1 MGCYLVKIYFL
12 LLKLGDIY
20 KYNSLIYL
28 YNNSGLNTFT
38 DLPPYIEPSLIMVN
52 LIIDKSLDEVLALIF
67 PLNIP

>member
-38 DLPPYIEPSLIMVN
+38 DLLPYIELSLIMVN

-67 PLNIP
+67 SLDIP

>member
-28 YNNSGLNTFT
+28 YNNSRLNTFT